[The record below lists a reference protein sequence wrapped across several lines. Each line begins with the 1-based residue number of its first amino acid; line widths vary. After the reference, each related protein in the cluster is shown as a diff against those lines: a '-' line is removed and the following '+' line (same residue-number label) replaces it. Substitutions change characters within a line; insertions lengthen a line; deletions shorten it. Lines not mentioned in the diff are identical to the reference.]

1 MRLIRR
7 DPDTAYVDSWLWV
20 PKKYMNVEG
29 TKRALTFMFV
39 DSYSSSARLVNLWRE
54 AEHHL
59 VVPRAFW
66 QAGSLPYRV
75 VDLRPTSYPRVGVES
90 RIKLDH
96 RWMEMNGQPALLP
109 TGGDVQQKSLDAM
122 LNSSGGVLQLS
133 CGKGKTC
140 IALHM
145 IACVKSPALIVVP
158 DTTLLEQW
166 LREINNLL
174 VVDGGIGL
182 IQGDVFKWRH
192 PIVMTTYHTIGARAP
207 ELSEEVLRW
216 FGLVIWDEG
225 HHIPAPTFEASAR
238 TFYGR
243 RFSLTATP
251 SRSDGL
257 HIISEYHVGP
267 VVYRDL
273 SQDLKPRVLF
283 RWTGLEL
290 DMAHAGPYIV
300 ARNDQIHLGKLSAYY
315 GIWPDRTTMLLNDVA
330 MAVQNGR
337 RVLVLSQSEGEIV
350 NLAALWES
358 GNWANPS
365 MTHLFTDIPMPTPID
380 VGETV
385 MPIELTKTDVKRMT
399 KFLDSAR
406 AKLASGTLPTA
417 KKSKLEADV
426 AGTEGKLKQFEVYKK
441 IQTEFHRRQVKYVRA
456 LLTRLT
462 RCGLMIHKVPAKTR
476 LKFVEDKQVVFAI
489 VKYGKESLD
498 SPALDTIFISTP
510 FSDRNGL
517 QQVMGR
523 PSRVH
528 SGKRQPLVIFYED
541 NIGLVIGMCQKL
553 KKHLRE
559 WPLEEGGPFDYD
571 NVEHP
576 KGRQQCT
583 ITSML
588 GL

>member
-39 DSYSSSARLVNLWRE
+39 DSYSNSARVVNLWRE

-59 VVPRAFW
+59 IVPRAFW
-66 QAGSLPYRV
+66 TAGSLPYRV
-75 VDLRPTSYPRVGVES
+75 VDLRPTSYPRVNIES
-90 RIKLDH
+90 RIRLDH
-96 RWMEMNGQPALLP
+96 RWEDMNGQPVLVP
-109 TGGDVQQKSLDAM
+109 TGGDVQQKSLDAL
-122 LNSSGGVLQLS
+122 LNSPGGVLQLG

-140 IALHM
+140 IALHL
-145 IACVKSPALIVVP
+145 IACVKAPALIVVP

-166 LREINNLL
+166 RREINNLL
-174 VVDGGIGL
+174 VVEGGIGL

-192 PIVMTTYHTIGARAP
+192 PLVMTTYHTIGARAP

-216 FGLVIWDEG
+216 FGTIVWDEG
-225 HHIPAPTFEASAR
+225 HHIPAPTFEASAKA
-238 TFYGR
+238 FYGR

-251 SRSDGL
+251 NRSDGL
-257 HIISEYHVGP
+257 HIISEYHIGS

-273 SQDLKPRVLF
+273 TQDLKPRVLF

-300 ARNDQIHLGKLSAYY
+300 AKNDQIHLGRLSTYY
-315 GIWPDRTTMLLNDVA
+315 GMWPDRTKLLLDDVA
-330 MAVQNGR
+330 AAVSCGR
-337 RVLVLSQSEGEIV
+337 RVLVLSQAEGEIV

-358 GNWANPS
+358 GNWANPGQT
-365 MTHLFTDIPMPTPID
+365 MLFTDIPMPTSID
-380 VGETV
+380 VGETL
-385 MPIELTKTDVKRMT
+385 MPITLTAAEIKRMK
-399 KFLDSAR
+399 KFLSKAQTQ
-406 AKLASGTLPTA
+406 LASGTLTQA
-417 KKSKLEADV
+417 QRDKMAADA
-426 AGTEGKLKQFEVYKK
+426 AGVEGKLKQHEVGKK
-441 IQTEFHRRQVKYVRA
+441 IQTEYHRRQVKYVRS
-456 LLTRLT
+456 LMTRLNK
-462 RCGLMIHKVPAKTR
+462 CGLMIHKVPAKTR
-476 LKFVEDKQVVFAI
+476 LKYVEEKQVVFAI

-498 SPALDTIFISTP
+498 SRPLDTIFISTP

-528 SGKRQPLVIFYED
+528 TGKRQPLVIFYED

-559 WPLEEGGPFDYD
+559 WPHEEGGPFEYD

-583 ITSML
+583 MISML